1 LEHAVSAIN
10 ETHDPNL
17 RSWVESANVPGGDFP
32 IQNLPFGVFRRKG
45 TNESFRGGV
54 AIGDRI
60 LDLNEAAQTAPFP
73 GEVRDA
79 LQLCAGPT
87 LNPFMAA
94 GLKIHSLVRRALS
107 QELAATAAHKNK
119 LASCL
124 IAQADSECTVPA
136 AIGDYTDFYT
146 SIHHAT
152 NVGKLFRPDNPLM
165 PNYKWV
171 PIGYH
176 GRSSTIR
183 VSGQVFPRPVGQ
195 TLSPGKTQP
204 ELVPSRRLDYELELG
219 VFVGAGSPIGT
230 GIPIDEADDH
240 IFGICLVND
249 WSARDIQAW
258 EYQPL
263 GPFLSKNFATTI
275 SPWIVTLE
283 ALAPFRTA
291 LTRPDGDPRPLPY
304 LSSPRVLDEGAV
316 DIRLEVA
323 IETEKMRLDGSEPTV
338 VSSTSYKHAYWTMS
352 QLVAHHTVNGC
363 ELRPGDLLA
372 TGTLSGPTP
381 GEEGALLEATAG
393 GKKPISLSSGE
404 TRTFLEDGDTV
415 VMRGWCERNG
425 FVRIGLG
432 NVTGRVSAA
441 TQRKEMS

>member
-17 RSWVESANVPGGDFP
+17 RSWVESANVRGADFP

-60 LDLNEAAQTAPFP
+60 LDLNGAAQTGTFP

-79 LQLCAGPT
+79 LQLCIGPT
-87 LNPFMAA
+87 LNTFMAA
-94 GLKIHSLVRRALS
+94 GPKVHSLVRRALS
-107 QELAATAAHKNK
+107 KELAATAAQNNE

-124 IAQADSECTVPA
+124 IAQADCEYTVPA

-183 VSGQVFPRPVGQ
+183 VSGQVFPRPIGQ
-195 TLSPGKTQP
+195 ALAPGKTEP

-219 VFVGAGSPIGT
+219 IFVGAGSPIGT

-240 IFGICLVND
+240 IFGVCLVND

-291 LTRPDGDPRPLPY
+291 LTRPAGDPRPLPY

-316 DIRLEVA
+316 DIRLEVS
-323 IETEKMRLDGSEPTV
+323 IET
-338 VSSTSYKHAYWTMS
+338 
-352 QLVAHHTVNGC
+352 
-363 ELRPGDLLA
+363 
-372 TGTLSGPTP
+372 
-381 GEEGALLEATAG
+381 
-393 GKKPISLSSGE
+393 
-404 TRTFLEDGDTV
+404 
-415 VMRGWCERNG
+415 
-425 FVRIGLG
+425 
-432 NVTGRVSAA
+432 
-441 TQRKEMS
+441 

>member
-1 LEHAVSAIN
+1 VSDIN

-17 RSWVESANVPGGDFP
+17 RSWVDSANVSGTDFP

-54 AIGDRI
+54 AIGDSI
-60 LDLNEAAQTAPFP
+60 LDIARASEAGAFS
-73 GEVRDA
+73 GECRDA
-79 LQLCAGPT
+79 LRLCAGST

-94 GLKIHSLVRRALS
+94 GPEVHSLVRRALS
-107 QELAATAAHKNK
+107 KELASTAGKDNK
-119 LASCL
+119 LASSL
-124 IAQADSECTVPA
+124 LAQADCEYTVPA

-146 SIHHAT
+146 SIYHAT

-183 VSGQVFPRPVGQ
+183 VSGQVFPRPLGQ
-195 TLSPGKTQP
+195 ALAPGKTEP

-219 VFVGAGSPIGT
+219 IFVGTGSSIGT

-240 IFGICLVND
+240 IFGICIVND
-249 WSARDIQAW
+249 WSARDVQAW

-291 LTRPDGDPRPLPY
+291 LSRPDGDPRPLPY

-316 DIRLEVA
+316 DIRLEVS
-323 IETEKMRLDGSEPTV
+323 IETERMRRDGRPPAV
-338 VSSTSYKHAYWTMS
+338 VSSTSYKHSYWAMS
-352 QLVAHHTVNGC
+352 QLIAHHTVNGC

-381 GEEGALLEATAG
+381 GEEGALLEATVG
-393 GKKPISLSSGE
+393 GNRPISLPSGE
-404 TRTFLEDGDTV
+404 TRTFLEDGDAV
-415 VMRGWCERNG
+415 VMRGWCERSG
-425 FVRIGLG
+425 FARIGLG
-432 NVTGRVSAA
+432 YVRGQVSAA
-441 TQRKEMS
+441 MERKGTS

>member
-1 LEHAVSAIN
+1 MAVTN
-10 ETHDPNL
+10 ETHDPAL
-17 RSWVESANVPGGDFP
+17 RSWVVSANVSGTDFP

-45 TNESFRGGV
+45 TKESFRGGV
-54 AIGDRI
+54 AIGDQV
-60 LDLNEAAQTAPFP
+60 LDLGFASKSGTFSGDVEQ
-73 GEVRDA
+73 A
-79 LQLCAGPT
+79 LQLCSASTLNAFMGAGP
-87 LNPFMAA
+87 
-94 GLKIHSLVRRALS
+94 KVHSLVRRALS
-107 QELAATAAHKNK
+107 RALAAGAVEQKS

-124 IAQADSECTVPA
+124 VARAECEYTVPA

-183 VSGQVFPRPVGQ
+183 VSGQAFPRPLGQ
-195 TLSPGKTQP
+195 AWAQGQSAP

-219 VFVGAGSPIGT
+219 IFVGAGSEIGA
-230 GIPIDEADDH
+230 GVPIDEADDH
-240 IFGICLVND
+240 IFGVCLVND

-291 LTRPDGDPRPLPY
+291 MTRPEGDPRPLPY
-304 LSSPRVLDEGAV
+304 LSSSRVDCEGAL

-323 IETEKMRLDGSEPTV
+323 IETEKMRSGGQPPAV
-338 VSSTSYKHAYWTMS
+338 VTSTSYKHAYWSMS
-352 QLVAHHTVNGC
+352 QLITHHAVNGC

-372 TGTLSGPTP
+372 SGTLSGPTV

-393 GKKPISLSSGE
+393 GKKPLSLPGGE
-404 TRTFLEDGDTV
+404 TRTFLEDGDAV
-415 VMRGWCERNG
+415 VMRGWCEREG
-425 FVRIGLG
+425 FARIGLG
-432 NVTGRVSAA
+432 EVVGRVLPANV
-441 TQRKEMS
+441 R

>member
-1 LEHAVSAIN
+1 VSAIN
-10 ETHDPNL
+10 ETHDPKL
-17 RSWVESANVPGGDFP
+17 RSWVESANVRGADFP

-45 TNESFRGGV
+45 ANESFRGGV
-54 AIGDRI
+54 AIGDRV
-60 LDLNEAAQTAPFP
+60 LDIARALEAAAFS
-73 GEVRDA
+73 GEAREA
-79 LQLCAGPT
+79 LKLCTGPT
-87 LNPFMAA
+87 LNAFMAR
-94 GLKIHSLVRRALS
+94 GPKVHSLVRRALS
-107 QELAATAAHKNK
+107 KALAAGSEEQSK

-124 IAQADSECTVPA
+124 IAQADCDHTVPA
-136 AIGDYTDFYT
+136 TIGDYTDFYT
-146 SIHHAT
+146 SVYHAT

-195 TLSPGKTQP
+195 ALSPGKTEP

-219 VFVGAGSPIGT
+219 IFVGAGSAIGC

-316 DIRLEVA
+316 DIRLEVS
-323 IETEKMRLDGSEPTV
+323 IETERMRRDSRPPAV
-338 VSSTSYKHAYWTMS
+338 VTSTSYKHAYWTMS
-352 QLVAHHTVNGC
+352 QLITHHAVNGC

-372 TGTLSGPTP
+372 TGTLSGPTA

-393 GKKPISLSSGE
+393 GKTPLSLPGGE
-404 TRTFLEDGDTV
+404 TRTFLEDGDAV
-415 VMRGWCERNG
+415 VMRGWCEREG
-425 FVRIGLG
+425 FARIGLG
-432 NVTGRVSAA
+432 EVIGRVTAA
-441 TQRKEMS
+441 KLP